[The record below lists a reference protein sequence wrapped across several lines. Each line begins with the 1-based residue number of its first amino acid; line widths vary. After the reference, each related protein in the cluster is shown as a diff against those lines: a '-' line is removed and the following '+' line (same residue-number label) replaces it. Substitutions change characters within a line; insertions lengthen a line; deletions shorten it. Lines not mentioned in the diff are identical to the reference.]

1 MEQHMTIHE
10 VLADVKSDRVKKI
23 IMDCDA
29 GNEIDDQYAIAYAL
43 GCDKLDVIGISA
55 VQFFNEALVPSIEA
69 GMMESYNEIL
79 RVVKYVGCEDVPV
92 LKGCAARVDSPDH
105 DDPHPEIYPVDSEA
119 VDFIIKAAHESD
131 EIVYVIATG
140 AVTNV
145 VSAVAKDPT
154 IKDKICV
161 IWVGAN
167 CLELGAG
174 GEFNFHQD
182 FTGGRYLLNCG
193 VNLILAPAVGHEGH
207 GTQVLREGREFL
219 MKNFPADDAANTYFR
234 ELPAEH
240 DGEYNEKPDEWSHVF
255 WDIGGPAILDCT
267 EYAELSIIT
276 APRIRGDGSYAL
288 GEDRHEI
295 IYMEKLTPAPI
306 LDRAMDC
313 IKKLING

>member
-1 MEQHMTIHE
+1 MTIHE
-10 VLADVKSDRVKKI
+10 ILADVKSDRVKKV

-43 GCDKLDVIGISA
+43 GCDKLDVIGVSA
-55 VQFFNEALVPSIEA
+55 VLFFNAALVKSFEE
-69 GMMESYNEIL
+69 GMMESYREIL
-79 RVVKYVGCEDVPV
+79 RVLKYVGREDVPAF
-92 LKGCAARVDSPDH
+92 KGCTARVDSPDH
-105 DDPHPEIYPVDSEA
+105 DDTHPDIYPQDSEA
-119 VDFIIKAAHESD
+119 VDFIINTANSSD

-145 VSAVAKDPT
+145 VSAVAKDPS

-161 IWVGAN
+161 IWCGAN
-167 CLELGAG
+167 CLEFGAG

-193 VNLILAPAVGHEGH
+193 VNLILAPAMGYEGH
-207 GTQVLREGREFL
+207 GTQVLREGREFIQ
-219 MKNFPADDAANTYFR
+219 KNFPGDDEASTYFR

-240 DGEYNEKPDEWSHVF
+240 DGDYNEKPDEWSHVF

-267 EYAELSIIT
+267 ENAELSVIT

-295 IYMEKLTPAPI
+295 IYMEKLNPAPT

-313 IKKLING
+313 IKKLIKK